1 MVIGS
6 FLASKMTGTMV
17 KNDQMLRKP
26 DADYGLLLMPHL
38 VIRPLGN
45 NKDDEQ

>member
-6 FLASKMTGTMV
+6 FPASKMTGTMV

-26 DADYGLLLMPHL
+26 DADHG
-38 VIRPLGN
+38 
-45 NKDDEQ
+45 